1 MATTGTDV
9 PLGTALAIGLGAA
22 KATDAIKKILEGAGL
37 DKIPHSAKSI
47 IATGIAVGASAW
59 FEREPRRRILTA
71 AAATGMASL
80 LHTVERAQRS
90 TGDVNK
96 LVFLTEGARRIPTS
110 RR

>member
-22 KATDAIKKILEGAGL
+22 KATDAVKKMLEGAGL
-37 DKIPHSAKSI
+37 DKIPHSVKSI
-47 IATGIAVGASAW
+47 LATGIAVGASVW

-71 AAATGMASL
+71 VAATGFASIA
-80 LHTVERAQRS
+80 HTFERAQRHA
-90 TGDVNK
+90 GDVNK
-96 LVFLTEGARRIPTS
+96 LVFLTEGARRVPVS